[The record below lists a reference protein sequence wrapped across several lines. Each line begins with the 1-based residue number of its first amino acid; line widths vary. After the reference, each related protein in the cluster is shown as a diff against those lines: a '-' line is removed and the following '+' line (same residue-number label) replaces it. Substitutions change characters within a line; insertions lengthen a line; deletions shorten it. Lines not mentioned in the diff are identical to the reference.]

1 MRASYCHAE
10 RPGWAET
17 RTPVLPT
24 KADESEKTMTNEP
37 ATNVAIPPAERPSVA
52 AICVLAALADGSAG
66 EQERAELRTIIS
78 GLDDG
83 SGQVRGV
90 FERVSLGEIDAAR
103 AAAGLA
109 SDASRRLAYDMA
121 VSLCDADGVSSPA
134 EKQFLESLARS
145 LNLPVQHALAAR
157 QQADEL
163 VTLDLA
169 PVATG
174 AAVVGA
180 VGAVGAGAVAV
191 GSSAADEARV
201 KEIDASVMKYSI
213 LTAALELLPQSL
225 ATTAIIPLQ
234 MKMTYEIGKRY
245 GYSLDRGHLTDF
257 LATVGVGA
265 TGQVLEGLARKFLGG
280 LAKQVGGSMLGGLAG
295 TLVRGAT
302 GPALTFATTYA
313 LGQAARAYYAGGR
326 KFSAVDLRAM
336 FSREADRAKD
346 VYERV
351 RPQVEQQAR
360 SVNVS
365 NLLQAVR
372 G

>member
-1 MRASYCHAE
+1 MPSDRGG
-10 RPGWAET
+10 PET

-174 AAVVGA
+174 AA
-180 VGAVGAGAVAV
+180 AVGAGAGAAAV
-191 GSSAADEARV
+191 GAAAGPVTSAADEARM

>member
-1 MRASYCHAE
+1 
-10 RPGWAET
+10 
-17 RTPVLPT
+17 
-24 KADESEKTMTNEP
+24 MTNSP
-37 ATNVAIPPAERPSVA
+37 ATSTTIPPAERPSVA

-66 EQERAELRTIIS
+66 ERERAELRTIIA

-90 FERVSLGEIDAAR
+90 FERVSLGEIDTAR
-103 AAAGLA
+103 AAAGLT

-121 VSLCDADGVSSPA
+121 VSLCDADGMSTPA
-134 EKQFLESLARS
+134 ERQFLESLAHT

-163 VTLDLA
+163 VNLDLA
-169 PVATG
+169 PVAAAAAG
-174 AAVVGA
+174 AAA
-180 VGAVGAGAVAV
+180 VGAPTAPGA
-191 GSSAADEARV
+191 SSASDDARV

-280 LAKQVGGSMLGGLAG
+280 LARQVGGSVLGGLAG

-326 KFSAVDLRAM
+326 KFSAVDLRSLFA
-336 FSREADRAKD
+336 READRAKD

-360 SVNVS
+360 SVNVG

>member
-1 MRASYCHAE
+1 MSQPVNNDTAPAS
-10 RPGWAET
+10 T
-17 RTPVLPT
+17 
-24 KADESEKTMTNEP
+24 
-37 ATNVAIPPAERPSVA
+37 IPPAERPSVA

-66 EQERAELRTIIS
+66 ERERAELRTIIA

-90 FERVSLGEIDAAR
+90 FERVSLGEIDTAR

-109 SDASRRLAYDMA
+109 SDSSRRIAYEMA

-180 VGAVGAGAVAV
+180 GAGAAAVGAAVGAVGAAV
-191 GSSAADEARV
+191 SSAADEARV

-245 GYSLDRGHLTDF
+245 GYSLDRGHITDF

-280 LAKQVGGSMLGGLAG
+280 LARQVGGSVLGGLAG

-326 KFSAVDLRAM
+326 KFSAVDLRTM
-336 FSREADRAKD
+336 FAREADRAKD

>member
-1 MRASYCHAE
+1 M
-10 RPGWAET
+10 
-17 RTPVLPT
+17 
-24 KADESEKTMTNEP
+24 
-37 ATNVAIPPAERPSVA
+37 
-52 AICVLAALADGSAG
+52 
-66 EQERAELRTIIS
+66 
-78 GLDDG
+78 
-83 SGQVRGV
+83 
-90 FERVSLGEIDAAR
+90 
-103 AAAGLA
+103 
-109 SDASRRLAYDMA
+109 
-121 VSLCDADGVSSPA
+121 
-134 EKQFLESLARS
+134 
-145 LNLPVQHALAAR
+145 
-157 QQADEL
+157 
-163 VTLDLA
+163 
-169 PVATG
+169 
-174 AAVVGA
+174 
-180 VGAVGAGAVAV
+180 
-191 GSSAADEARV
+191 